1 MEEHSPPPTDA
12 VKTRLIGGVP
22 YALLGT
28 FPRPFAEGIRIR
40 LEGRKIPVRLET
52 PFTYF
57 GLPEAYIGTYT
68 GDVALW
74 IPRRFYDEAVMLL
87 ERDQPG

>member
-1 MEEHSPPPTDA
+1 MAKPSLPPADS
-12 VKTRLIGGVP
+12 TRLIGAER

-28 FPRPFAEGIRIR
+28 FPRPFAEGIRVR
-40 LEGRKIPVRLET
+40 LEGRKIPVFLET

-74 IPRRFYDEAVMLL
+74 IPQRLYDEALMIL
-87 ERDQPG
+87 ERDQ